1 MLATPGAPKKE
12 NDEKFHYERQNPFH
26 SSDGYVTDL
35 GRRDAPSLR
44 KAVAALG
51 GGSMNASYTAL
62 ERHADRRVDGM
73 TPPIGDLI

>member
-12 NDEKFHYERQNPFH
+12 NDEKFHYGRQNPFH
-26 SSDGYVTDL
+26 SSDGYVTDFRTT
-35 GRRDAPSLR
+35 RRAFIAQ
-44 KAVAALG
+44 AVAALG
-51 GGSMNASYTAL
+51 GVRMNASYTAL